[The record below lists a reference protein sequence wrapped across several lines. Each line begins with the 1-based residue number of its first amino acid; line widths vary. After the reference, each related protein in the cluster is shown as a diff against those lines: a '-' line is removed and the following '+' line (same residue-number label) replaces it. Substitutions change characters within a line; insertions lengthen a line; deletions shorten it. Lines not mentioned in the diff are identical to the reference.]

1 MYTGPGINFYKLN
14 LFSQTIDILKNKA
27 MLLLLKHT
35 IKSENVSWSQTFL
48 QLYIPT
54 SWVTLYY
61 VGHTVRKLLT

>member
-35 IKSENVSWSQTFL
+35 IKSENVS
-48 QLYIPT
+48 
-54 SWVTLYY
+54 
-61 VGHTVRKLLT
+61 